1 MATLIVKQVFKP
13 IKDPSMWLSPPFV
26 FIFPRGKNNLEGHCV
41 DNVQNNIFYLPIY
54 KDDLILIS
62 GMRATTDMYLFI
74 LRFLF

>member
-13 IKDPSMWLSPPFV
+13 IKEPSMCSSPPFV
-26 FIFPRGKNNLEGHCV
+26 FIFLRGKNNLEVHCV

-62 GMRATTDMYLFI
+62 GMRAFVTTEINY
-74 LRFLF
+74 